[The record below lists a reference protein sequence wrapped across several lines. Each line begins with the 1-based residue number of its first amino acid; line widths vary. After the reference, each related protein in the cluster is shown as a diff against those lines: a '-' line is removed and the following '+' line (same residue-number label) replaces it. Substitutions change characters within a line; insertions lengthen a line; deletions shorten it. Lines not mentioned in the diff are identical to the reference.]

1 MANPRELAEQAF
13 SLLQNALRASEAR
26 VSELDEQLRRKKA
39 PKTKLEEQLDVL
51 THRLEA
57 VEVERTRWQQQ
68 ANHLEEIAEAER
80 TKVAQLRKK
89 LEIAESGPEKLTKKE
104 INFWRAKA
112 EEIDNETKEYKTR
125 LANLRR
131 ELIERDA
138 LIEKLRDGRNVDIP
152 TGTPAEPGGMPVE
165 SADDVSAEA
174 IDSAGV
180 PSTQVSSAAV
190 EDLRWQLEQRDHRLA
205 ELQTELA
212 ALRESQE
219 QANSGQSLEIH
230 AQVETLRRQIS
241 TFDNA
246 LSEAHSARASLKA
259 ELAQALSA
267 VDKEQRASREAQ
279 AGAERARTTLAE
291 REHRVVELSGEL
303 EQLRSQLRQRDNQFS
318 EATEQRDAQIAALSR
333 DLENERRRAES
344 ERAAIDA
351 ERARMADADRD
362 RDELRARNAEAL
374 RERDELLATL
384 AEALRRAEQ
393 LVADAEAKQGQVDDY
408 RAQLEAANRTLE
420 EQRQQLARKSDELGN
435 RDRDVA
441 DREAEHTARA
451 RQLEQQQQDLAERER
466 AMATLSA
473 ELEQARST
481 LESSERELIT
491 VRNALVGANTELE
504 KLRGQK
510 QHLELEVTD
519 ALARC
524 DVVATE
530 LSRTETELR
539 MLVEQRAAL
548 ERERGEISQQMAG
561 LESEL
566 REEKEHAE
574 NMSELANERRDL
586 MTKLQEQLEEVEE
599 RYEEAKY
606 RLTKSAHFERLV
618 RRRKGLI
625 GKLLAAL
632 RAKAKANTALKAGLD
647 GLRTYKA
654 AADLNQQK
662 LLQRIDTLKTELR
675 EAEEAIARRQGATH
689 ANEQV
694 AAAEAKV
701 TALEGRLNT
710 QAELIQALEGDLKAA
725 RAGQK
730 FGGDKSQEIESLHKE
745 LETKTQVIV
754 QLQADVDDLQRKLA
768 KLRGSEGETL
778 RLKAMTEKDRSA
790 MDAMEREIAQLR
802 EALSQQ
808 GAAQGGGDTAE
819 LEAKLKER
827 ENSVT
832 RLMGTIK
839 EHEAT
844 IKKLAESADSWKRK
858 YQFLASDSPDAY
870 QSAAEK

>member
-26 VSELDEQLRRKKA
+26 VSELDEQLKRKKA
-39 PKTKLEEQLDVL
+39 PKTKVEEQLDVL

-57 VEVERTRWQQQ
+57 VEAERTRWQQQ

-138 LIEKLRDGRNVDIP
+138 LIERLRDGQ
-152 TGTPAEPGGMPVE
+152 PADVPGGAPAQPVDGV
-165 SADDVSAEA
+165 AAEQPHA
-174 IDSAGV
+174 AVDPAS
-180 PSTQVSSAAV
+180 QDSSAAA
-190 EDLRWQLEQRDHRLA
+190 EDLHWQLEQRDNRLA
-205 ELQTELA
+205 ELQAELA
-212 ALRESQE
+212 ELRDSQE
-219 QANSGQSLEIH
+219 QVHSGQSLEIH
-230 AQVETLRRQIS
+230 AQVETLRRQIA

-246 LSEAHSARASLKA
+246 LSEAHTGRASLKA

-267 VDKEQRASREAQ
+267 LDKEQRAAREAQ
-279 AGAERARTTLAE
+279 AGAEHARSTLAE

-303 EQLRSQLRQRDNQFS
+303 EQIRSQLRQRDNQFRETS
-318 EATEQRDAQIAALSR
+318 EQRDAQIAALSR

-362 RDELRARNAEAL
+362 REELRARNAEAI

-384 AEALRRAEQ
+384 ADALRRAEQ
-393 LVADAEAKQGQVDDY
+393 LVGEAEEKQQRIDDY
-408 RAQLEAANRTLE
+408 RAQIEAANRTLE
-420 EQRQQLARKSDELGN
+420 QQREQLSRKSDELGS
-435 RDRDVA
+435 RDRDAA

-451 RQLEQQQQDLAERER
+451 RQLERQQQDLAERER

-473 ELEQARST
+473 ELEQARAT
-481 LESSERELIT
+481 LESSERELVT
-491 VRNALVGANTELE
+491 VRNALLGANAELE
-504 KLRGQK
+504 QLRGQK
-510 QHLELEVTD
+510 QHLEIEVTD

-530 LSRTETELR
+530 LSRNETELR

-574 NMSELANERRDL
+574 NMSELAIERRDL

-606 RLTKSAHFERLV
+606 RLSKAAHFERLV

-662 LLQRIDTLKTELR
+662 LLQRIDSLKTELR
-675 EAEEAIARRQGATH
+675 EAEEAIARRHGATH

-694 AAAEAKV
+694 VAAEAKV
-701 TALEGRLNT
+701 ASLEGRLNT
-710 QAELIQALEGDLKAA
+710 QAELIQALEADLKAA
-725 RAGQK
+725 RAGQRS
-730 FGGDKSQEIESLHKE
+730 GDEKSQEIERLHKE
-745 LETKTQVIV
+745 LETKTEVIT

-768 KLRGSEGETL
+768 KLRGSEGETM

-790 MDAMEREIAQLR
+790 MDAMEREITQLR
-802 EALSQQ
+802 EALSRQ
-808 GAAQGGGDTAE
+808 GAEPAPSGGDTAE

-827 ENSVT
+827 DNSLT

-839 EHEAT
+839 EHEGT
-844 IKKLAESADSWKRK
+844 IKKLSESADSWKRK
-858 YQFLASDSPDAY
+858 YQFLASDSPDGY
-870 QSAAEK
+870 KSAAEK